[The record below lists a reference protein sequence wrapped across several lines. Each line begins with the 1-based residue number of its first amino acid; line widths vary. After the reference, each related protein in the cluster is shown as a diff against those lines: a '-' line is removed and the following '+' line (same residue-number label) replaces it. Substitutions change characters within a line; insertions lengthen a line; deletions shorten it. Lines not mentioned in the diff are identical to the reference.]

1 MLMFCVLP
9 PAAYN
14 AIIKPLDIAS
24 ILQYT
29 NAVSFCKLRS
39 LSGSSRQEDSMIS
52 AKTHQKPYKGL
63 PMEGFIAS
71 WYARNTRNDGR
82 RFTSVAKAVASQV
95 APGGAILE
103 VAPGPG
109 YLAIQIAKLGDFKV
123 SGLDISKSFVRIAR
137 ENAQQA
143 GVSIDFR
150 EGNAAQ
156 MPFPDETFDFVV
168 CTAAFKNFTAPV
180 GALNEIHR
188 VLKPGGKASIF
199 DLRKDASRE
208 AIDEEV
214 RGMQMSRLNTFFT

>member
-1 MLMFCVLP
+1 
-9 PAAYN
+9 
-14 AIIKPLDIAS
+14 
-24 ILQYT
+24 
-29 NAVSFCKLRS
+29 
-39 LSGSSRQEDSMIS
+39 MIS

-214 RGMQMSRLNTFFT
+214 RGMQMSRLNTFFTKFTFSTILLKNAYTNEALRRMVAQSRFGTGEIRPDGIGFELRLAK